1 MDELENYKELYYKEI
16 EYTEKLN
23 SKINTCITFLT
34 IIGSGLILVWA
45 QLEEVDSGIWF
56 WLYLILCVISSIL
69 FIICIYFF
77 YKAYSGY
84 NIHYYPI
91 KEMAMVCNQTY
102 ELVEKGKIKKKQAEK
117 HIKDM
122 MSERYLNDA
131 IHNREQNRLKNDIV
145 D

>member
-56 WLYLILCVISSIL
+56 WLYLILWGMYL
-69 FIICIYFF
+69 P
-77 YKAYSGY
+77 SGS
-84 NIHYYPI
+84 
-91 KEMAMVCNQTY
+91 Q
-102 ELVEKGKIKKKQAEK
+102 GG
-117 HIKDM
+117 
-122 MSERYLNDA
+122 
-131 IHNREQNRLKNDIV
+131 
-145 D
+145 